1 VVAELSDDCNLSLCR
16 HLQEHL
22 KDFTGG
28 DMSLDS
34 KNEEE
39 IEFHYFK
46 LHDYD
51 NNNKLGRQ
59 STCVMLCRYVCVY
72 CSVGMCVCG
81 STAYIYA

>member
-1 VVAELSDDCNLSLCR
+1 LSGKLRGHNGQWLLNCTDDCDLSLCR

-59 STCVMLCRYVCVY
+59 LTCVV
-72 CSVGMCVCG
+72 
-81 STAYIYA
+81 